1 MAKKFFPSS
10 SLYAQMLAL
19 FMVLLVPVQVI
30 GGGILLHSAQT
41 VRQNSLEKSERA
53 LVAAT
58 DRLSSQIDAI
68 YQRAYTW
75 LQNRNSNLRQPFNSP
90 AQGSL
95 SQQWI
100 NLRDIMKEL
109 SWFIISSDAIQEI
122 HLFYPTLGFSVSSN
136 EYRVLQEA
144 DYAQYLATF
153 PESSAPCSGWN
164 RSNPA

>member
-1 MAKKFFPSS
+1 
-10 SLYAQMLAL
+10 MLAL

-75 LQNRNSNLRQPFNSP
+75 LQNRNSNLRAALQQPGAGKPQP
-90 AQGSL
+90 AMDQSA
-95 SQQWI
+95 
-100 NLRDIMKEL
+100 RYYER
-109 SWFIISSDAIQEI
+109 IILVHHQ
-122 HLFYPTLGFSVSSN
+122 
-136 EYRVLQEA
+136 
-144 DYAQYLATF
+144 
-153 PESSAPCSGWN
+153 
-164 RSNPA
+164 